1 VTGGNDMDTAFYAY
15 LLYFL
20 ACTLLGMWL
29 QDKITK
35 LEKLKKQSEQSDKEG
50 E

>member
-1 VTGGNDMDTAFYAY
+1 MDNATIAY
-15 LLYFL
+15 LIYFA

-35 LEKLKKQSEQSDKEG
+35 LEDLKKQGRQCDKEG
-50 E
+50 Q